1 MLIHKND
8 KYYVERQDM
17 PNENWIGEDFYLV
30 DSDSELAEKI
40 RENYPYFEFAFD
52 DNGNL
57 IDVTP
62 TERPEQPPA
71 PEVMTL
77 EEITAALNALAG
89 GEA

>member
-40 RENYPYFEFAFD
+40 RENYPYFEFVLD
-52 DNGNL
+52 DDGNL

-62 TERPEQPPA
+62 TERPEPA
-71 PEVMTL
+71 EEQLMTL
-77 EEITAALNALAG
+77 EELNAVVNALLK
-89 GEA
+89 GEG

>member
-1 MLIHKND
+1 MLIHKVD
-8 KYYVERQDM
+8 KYIVNRQDM

-40 RENYPYFEFAFD
+40 RENYPYFEFVLD

-62 TERPEQPPA
+62 TERPEPA
-71 PEVMTL
+71 EEQLMTL
-77 EEITAALNALAG
+77 EELNAVVNALLK
-89 GEA
+89 GEG

>member
-17 PNENWIGEDFYLV
+17 PNKNWIGDDFYLV

-40 RENYPYFEFAFD
+40 RENYPYFEFVLD

-62 TERPEQPPA
+62 TERPEPA
-71 PEVMTL
+71 EEQLMTL
-77 EEITAALNALAG
+77 EELNAVVNALLK
-89 GEA
+89 GEG

>member
-8 KYYVERQDM
+8 KYYVERQDL
-17 PNENWIGEDFYLV
+17 PNENWIGDDFYLV

-40 RENYPYFEFAFD
+40 RENYPYFEFVLD

-62 TERPEQPPA
+62 TERPEPA
-71 PEVMTL
+71 EEQLMTL
-77 EEITAALNALAG
+77 EELNAVVNALLK
-89 GEA
+89 GEG

>member
-17 PNENWIGEDFYLV
+17 PNENWIGEEFYLV

-40 RENYPYFEFAFD
+40 RENHPYFEFVLD
-52 DNGNL
+52 DDGNL
-57 IDVTP
+57 IDITP
-62 TERPEQPPA
+62 TERPELPPA

-77 EEITAALNALAG
+77 EEITAALNALTK
-89 GEA
+89 GEG

>member
-17 PNENWIGEDFYLV
+17 PAKNWIGEDFYLV

-40 RENYPYFEFAFD
+40 RTHYPYFDFVLD
-52 DNGNL
+52 DEGNL
-57 IDVTP
+57 IDITL
-62 TERPEQPPA
+62 TERPEMPPA

-77 EEITAALNALAG
+77 EEITAALNALTK
-89 GEA
+89 GES

>member
-8 KYYVERQDM
+8 KYYVERQDL

-30 DSDSELAEKI
+30 DSDSELAEKT
-40 RENYPYFEFAFD
+40 RENYPYFEFVLD

-62 TERPEQPPA
+62 TERPEPA
-71 PEVMTL
+71 EEQLMTL
-77 EEITAALNALAG
+77 EELNAVVNALLK
-89 GEA
+89 GEG